1 MNSYDYELDED
12 YCPVFLPDNL
22 SDEEIEDMRRKD
34 EEDSVP
40 TPAER
45 NPSLTW
51 LSLKSNKPSIQVAE
65 YFGTIKAMK

>member
-1 MNSYDYELDED
+1 MNSYDFELDED
-12 YCPVFLPDNL
+12 YCPVFLPDSL

-45 NPSLTW
+45 NPSLT
-51 LSLKSNKPSIQVAE
+51 
-65 YFGTIKAMK
+65 